1 MQQKRYKFEKF
12 NQKIKFINE
21 KNIMDKIKN
30 ITNFFQRSS
39 SLENEENKNKNLIY
53 KSNSE
58 KNISERKINSLK
70 NNSNSIKNIPI
81 GKKVSIDDSKEFIT
95 NIKMASHRNNIKKHV
110 NTSKNTEST
119 KKYNELQST
128 LDDIGMDM
136 NLQDLLKSVEI
147 STPKQKSKSNN
158 NIETNQFT
166 DLLKMVDEIES
177 PGKISGKPS
186 KEKLNDRVQI
196 REAYTKYLDSL
207 SISDLNTESNGSKEL
222 QAINLSSKVID
233 FLYDDKDIDD
243 PTLEKLNSCKENI
256 PTELQKKL
264 IDKFSSTIQ
273 NDQEIDFDKKISM
286 QIFLGI

>member
-1 MQQKRYKFEKF
+1 
-12 NQKIKFINE
+12 
-21 KNIMDKIKN
+21 MDKIKN

-39 SLENEENKNKNLIY
+39 SLENKENKNKNLIY

-95 NIKMASHRNNIKKHV
+95 NIKMASHRNNIKNHV

-147 STPKQKSKSNN
+147 STPKQKSKPNN
-158 NIETNQFT
+158 NVAANQFT

-177 PGKISGKPS
+177 PGKISSEPS
-186 KEKLNDRVQI
+186 KEKLNDRMQI

-286 QIFLGI
+286 QMFLGIY